1 MFDLDVGKM
10 VVFAIV
16 ALAVIPPKDLPR
28 VLRTVGKYV
37 GQMRRMASDFQG
49 QFMDALKEA
58 DVESVKKEFEALGAS
73 AKIDSSFDPVMAMR
87 SEMTKAVEGP
97 ASPAPSAPVAEPA
110 VAEPALPDEPFR
122 REVVVTPLAVASGP
136 ETVVAAEVAEQ
147 ASTSSGAAPSAA
159 SMTDAD
165 IEATKAPLMD
175 HIIELRQ
182 RLIRALYA
190 FFAAFLVCF
199 YFSRSIYNILT

>member
-10 VVFAIV
+10 VVVAIV

-58 DVESVKKEFEALGAS
+58 DVEGVKKEFEALGSS
-73 AKIDSSFDPVMAMR
+73 AKINSSFDPVMAMR

-110 VAEPALPDEPFR
+110 VAEPALPDEPSR

-136 ETVVAAEVAEQ
+136 ETIVAAEVAGQ
-147 ASTSSGAAPSAA
+147 ASTSSGAAPS
-159 SMTDAD
+159 
-165 IEATKAPLMD
+165 P
-175 HIIELRQ
+175 
-182 RLIRALYA
+182 
-190 FFAAFLVCF
+190 FP
-199 YFSRSIYNILT
+199 